1 MAQPKGKLFKVKR
14 QRGRLSTNKL
24 GQAAVSITVVQHC
37 NPDM

>member
-1 MAQPKGKLFKVKR
+1 MVQPKGKLFKVKVVN
-14 QRGRLSTNKL
+14 GILSMNKL